1 MLHILVSCYIL
12 ALLIKKIDITEVL
25 LLLSQ
30 VFEYI
35 TVFAENSK
43 TADSFGMQVTKQ
55 SEGRRVRRTDIK
67 FNFPSTSDHSF
78 PLKIVRQLL

>member
-1 MLHILVSCYIL
+1 ML
-12 ALLIKKIDITEVL
+12 ALLIKKIDMAEVL

-35 TVFAENSK
+35 TVLAGNSK
-43 TADSFGMQVTKQ
+43 TADSLGMQVTKQ
-55 SEGRRVRRTDIK
+55 SEGRRVRSTDIK

-78 PLKIVRQLL
+78 PL